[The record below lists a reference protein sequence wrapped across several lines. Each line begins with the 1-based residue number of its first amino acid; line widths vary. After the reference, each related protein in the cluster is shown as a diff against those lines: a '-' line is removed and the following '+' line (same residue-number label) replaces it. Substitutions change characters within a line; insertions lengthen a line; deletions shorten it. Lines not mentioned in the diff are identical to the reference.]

1 MIRLQSLTIKSK
13 FKNLLNITIDFQKCN
28 GITVLIGNNGSGKS
42 NIIEALSSI
51 FAGLYNNYFNPDFS
65 YNISY
70 TKNDAPI
77 EIKYD
82 HTKLKNK
89 YQYSLSDTKDF
100 LPSQIISI
108 YSGEELRLW
117 NRYYFKFYDD
127 FTKDVINSK
136 KSFSEKQKMDFIN
149 KYHWNIA
156 LLTMIMSDLDVSDI
170 LGDKKIEK
178 VVLEFNKPNQINIE
192 KFNKQN
198 PNDVTRFVQLLI
210 ENGAIDKTNNEK
222 RIYTIDALRNIVLET
237 HTNLFKLLSI
247 AILPKDESWK
257 LINKLEL
264 FLTDGY
270 STEELSEGEKK
281 QILIKFITV
290 IYADENS
297 LLLMDEPDCHIH
309 ISNKESIKQLLYDID
324 NKAHVQS
331 VLTTH
336 SPTLTNCFN
345 NENVYMLINRNGKIE
360 IEDKTKQEIINDLTS
375 DFWNLQEQNIFLS
388 TNKKLILL
396 VEGRHDKIHIQNAL
410 VLFKDDFP
418 DLAFEVFTLEGESNI
433 GPMLRGLRDAQLKN
447 GKIYIGLY
455 DNDKAGQD
463 SLRKTGFD
471 TDKNNCGFRI
481 LRQNGYVHKNFY
493 GLLLPKPEEHK
504 EDCTI
509 ENMFPATKYEEAYKE
524 ALTQTIGHFSN
535 KSIDAIS
542 KDIKEKS
549 KNILAVNSKDFT
561 KDDYA
566 YFKKL
571 LELIL
576 EIEKQSN
583 TKIEPPQ
590 EISKETPS
598 EQKPIIVKRTVAPKE
613 KSKLISLEKKEPAK
627 MLRTKLPEKKM
638 TTHSKKLP
646 ILEFRDE
653 VFHIKQQGLLA
664 EGLLSKKGN
673 KFLLLEGSELVKEI
687 TNIKSDTFRKYRFDK
702 IQSIKYT
709 ESDNAYKILENI
721 ILETPSTASKFV
733 NSPNFNGWLAWK
745 NMVGKTLDEIYRRT
759 KKK

>member
-13 FKNLLNITIDFQKCN
+13 FKNIGDLTIDFKKCN

-51 FAGLYNNYFNPDFS
+51 FAGLYNNIFNPNFS

-77 EIKYD
+77 IIKYD
-82 HTKLKNK
+82 HTKPKNK
-89 YQYSLSDTKDF
+89 YQYNLSDTKDF

-178 VVLEFNKPNQINIE
+178 AVLEFKKPNEVNIE

-210 ENGAIDKTNNEK
+210 ENGVVDKTNNEK
-222 RIYTIDALRNIVLET
+222 RIYTIEALRKIVLET

-247 AILPKDESWK
+247 AILPKEESWK

-290 IYADENS
+290 IYADEDS

-336 SPTLTNCFN
+336 SPTLTHCFN
-345 NENVYMLINRNGKIE
+345 NENVYMLVNRNGKIE

-375 DFWNLQEQNIFLS
+375 DFWNLHEQNIFLS

-396 VEGRHDKIHIQNAL
+396 VEGKHDKIHIQNAL

-418 DLAFEVFTLEGESNI
+418 NLDFDIFALEGESNI
-433 GPMLRGLRDAQLKN
+433 APVLKGLRDAQLPS
-447 GKIYIGLY
+447 GKVYIGLY
-455 DNDKAGQD
+455 DNDGAGQS
-463 SLRKTGFD
+463 SLNKGGFD
-471 TDKNNCGFRI
+471 KEENSCGFRI
-481 LRQNGYVHKNFY
+481 LRQNSYVHKSFY
-493 GLLLPKPEEHK
+493 GLCLPKPENHT

-509 ENMFPATKYEEAYKE
+509 ENMFTAIKYEEAYKE

-561 KDDYA
+561 KDEYA
-566 YFKKL
+566 NFKKL
-571 LELIL
+571 FELIL

-583 TKIEPPQ
+583 SIIESSKENKTSLPQEKKPVLLERTLFTKKSTKPILLEQEQVKMVRTKI
-590 EISKETPS
+590 
-598 EQKPIIVKRTVAPKE
+598 
-613 KSKLISLEKKEPAK
+613 
-627 MLRTKLPEKKM
+627 PEKKM
-638 TTHSKKLP
+638 TMQSKELP
-646 ILEFRDE
+646 SLGFRDE

-664 EGLLSKKGN
+664 EGILSKKGS

-687 TNIKSDTFRKYRFDK
+687 TNIKSDTFRKFRFDK

-709 ESDNAYKILENI
+709 ESPNAYKILENI

-733 NSPNFNGWLAWK
+733 NSRNFNGWLAWK
-745 NMVGKTLDEIYRRT
+745 NIEGKTLDEIYRRT
-759 KKK
+759 KK